1 MLEAKSSAA
10 LRPRWARA
18 RSMPRSAI
26 REIIALAAR
35 RPEVIRRDYIES
47 LARRG

>member
-10 LRPRWARA
+10 LRPPSARA

-26 REIIALAAR
+26 REIMALAAG
-35 RPEVIRRDYIES
+35 RPEVIQSDDIES
-47 LARRG
+47 LAPR